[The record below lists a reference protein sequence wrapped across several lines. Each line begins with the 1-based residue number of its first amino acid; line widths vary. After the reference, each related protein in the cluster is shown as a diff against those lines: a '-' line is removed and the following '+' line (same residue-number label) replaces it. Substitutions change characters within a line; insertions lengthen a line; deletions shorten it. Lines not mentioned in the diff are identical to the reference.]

1 MIESVKVFRFINI
14 SKDHKSKQIDVYF
27 FMDKL
32 MSLLEYT
39 KNLQIKQQL
48 DKENPQVVQN

>member
-48 DKENPQVVQN
+48 DNHFGQL